1 MQAHTAL
8 GQVFLHE
15 NEGFP
20 SILGFILLM
29 LRHLLLVL
37 EESEVTSLVLHF
49 SRNALGALVLL
60 LRQLAEKVAYIL
72 LNHTIEVEIEAQ
84 REKAHSATDTLH
96 EIISKVGLG
105 DERMPVLSM
114 RMPLDP
120 INR

>member
-49 SRNALGALVLL
+49 SRNALGALMFLL
-60 LRQLAEKVAYIL
+60 GQLAEKVAYIL
-72 LNHTIEVEIEAQ
+72 LNHTIKVEIEAR
-84 REKAHSATDTLH
+84 RE
-96 EIISKVGLG
+96 VGV
-105 DERMPVLSM
+105 RCCRCVLTRGWARASTSVECF
-114 RMPLDP
+114 
-120 INR
+120 

>member
-49 SRNALGALVLL
+49 SRNALGAPMFLL
-60 LRQLAEKVAYIL
+60 GQLAEKVAYIL
-72 LNHTIEVEIEAQ
+72 LNHTIKVEIEAR
-84 REKAHSATDTLH
+84 RE
-96 EIISKVGLG
+96 VGV
-105 DERMPVLSM
+105 RCCRCVLTRGWARASTSVECF
-114 RMPLDP
+114 
-120 INR
+120 